1 MAIRYYITNGCKSI
15 VIPKSGDKSKELYSA
30 EASLSA
36 ARIMKYS
43 EALDIWQN
51 NLKKDTSWSIQKIA
65 AHASK
70 RNYIVT
76 TATNFAANGGEVTS
90 RFEDAKSFRT
100 PAEAEAYIAN
110 HREMVKKLGTPV
122 VIDSEFNRITT
133 SVKKTFTPEQLEIIG
148 VKEKDIAPRRVAS
161 TEVRRE
167 VYKQGGGF
175 CEICG
180 RPLEYNEM
188 TIDHDVPRIR
198 GGENSIENYRCVCS
212 ECNKFKGSST
222 NKELRN
228 RCTSIL
234 ATDMVRRGN
243 YEQIYPLIRTYVRS
257 VIADT
262 YGGER
267 VALF

>member
-1 MAIRYYITNGCKSI
+1 MAIRYYVTNGCKSI
-15 VIPKSGDKSKELYSA
+15 VAPGSDDKSKSLYSA
-30 EASLSA
+30 EAPLSSA
-36 ARIMKYS
+36 KIMKYS
-43 EALDIWQN
+43 EAIDIWQN
-51 NLKKDTSWSIQKIA
+51 NLAKDTSWSIQKVA
-65 AHASK
+65 SHTSK
-70 RNYIVT
+70 RNYIIT
-76 TATNFAANGGEVTS
+76 TATNFATNGGEITN
-90 RFEDAKSFRT
+90 RFENAKSFRT

-110 HREMVKKLGTPV
+110 HREMVKKLGEAI

-133 SVKKTFTPEQLEIIG
+133 SAKKTFTPEQLEIIG
-148 VKEKDIAPRRVAS
+148 VKQKTIAPRKIES
-161 TEVRRE
+161 KEVRRE
-167 VYKQGGGF
+167 VYAKGGGV

-180 RPLEYNEM
+180 RPLEYSEM

-198 GGENSIENYRCVCS
+198 GGENSLDNYRCVCE

-234 ATDMVRRGN
+234 ATDITKNGD

-257 VIADT
+257 VIADV

-267 VALF
+267 VALL